1 MFGETHV
8 AVTSQYGTGKGR
20 DSLKFGIFSNPAN
33 LSLILNPE
41 NIL

>member
-8 AVTSQYGTGKGR
+8 AVTSQYGTGR